1 MTMFKEENRL
11 IPRFFL
17 IMKFLCIQ
25 VQDKMRTKDPSTAFS
40 TVSNRLEIRLST
52 GHRWSEADDRAQLSL
67 MLYFKSH
74 ANHHFTYHLY
84 FSVTTSPVASG
95 EAAIEDSREA
105 VVTILHTAFIKV
117 GNK

>member
-1 MTMFKEENRL
+1 MLPYAVIATQREC
-11 IPRFFL
+11 
-17 IMKFLCIQ
+17 CIALTYSI
-25 VQDKMRTKDPSTAFS
+25 KSKAYG
-40 TVSNRLEIRLST
+40 LEIRLST